1 MVNSVT
7 NLNYSYNG
15 EARSVL
21 SEIKSTA
28 KRLLGDK
35 VAIGNGKDS
44 VEVVYVSDKCEVRF
58 HLSTESHMNVIAPSK
73 RLNDAMRICSQ
84 LERQKVISKIHEKT
98 SQHKSEKKHDHASIV
113 LKRNMEKTDFAE
125 CILVLPSALEEAPEC
140 EFEYDKVLE
149 SNLKK
154 LVTFAKIKRDP
165 KYSKT
170 LNEHLARN
178 QAGLG
183 HFADG
188 IGEAASTRFSE
199 DYSAEYNGVKRM
211 FKMHITLGTKGNPKT
226 CMSIYMDWDPV
237 IQKLVIARFGRHGR
251 GADDK

>member
-7 NLNYSYNG
+7 NLNYSYSG

-28 KRLLGDK
+28 KRLLGNK

-44 VEVVYVSDKCEVRF
+44 VEVVYVSDRSEVRF

-73 RLNDAMRICSQ
+73 RSNDAIRICSQ
-84 LERQKVISKIHEKT
+84 LEHKKVISKIHEKT
-98 SQHKSEKKHDHASIV
+98 SQHKSDKKHDHASVV
-113 LKRNMEKTDFAE
+113 LKRCMDKSDFE
-125 CILVLPSALEEAPEC
+125 EHILVLPSAVEEASEC
-140 EFEYDKVLE
+140 EFEYDSVLE

-154 LVTFAKIKRDP
+154 LVAFAKLKRDP
-165 KYSKT
+165 KYAKT
-170 LNEHLARN
+170 LNEHLAKH

-188 IGEAASTRFSE
+188 IGEVASTKFAS
-199 DYSAEYNGVKRM
+199 DYTAEYKGIKRL
-211 FKMHITLGTKGNPKT
+211 FKMHITIGNKGNPKT
-226 CMSIYMDWDPV
+226 CMSIYMDWDPE
-237 IQKLVIARFGRHGR
+237 IQKIVIARFGRHGR

>member
-7 NLNYSYNG
+7 NLNYSYSG

-28 KRLLGDK
+28 KRLLGNK

-44 VEVVYVSDKCEVRF
+44 VEVVYVSDRSEVRF

-73 RLNDAMRICSQ
+73 RSNDAIRICSQ
-84 LERQKVISKIHEKT
+84 LEYLKVISKIHEKT
-98 SQHKSEKKHDHASIV
+98 SQHKSDKKHDHASVV
-113 LKRNMEKTDFAE
+113 LKRCMDKSDFAE
-125 CILVLPSALEEAPEC
+125 HILVLPCAVEEAQDC

-149 SNLKK
+149 SNLNK
-154 LVTFAKIKRDP
+154 LVAFAKLKRDP
-165 KYSKT
+165 KYAKT
-170 LNEHLARN
+170 LNEHLAKH

-188 IGEAASTRFSE
+188 IGEIASTKFAS
-199 DYSAEYNGVKRM
+199 DYTAEYKGVKRL
-211 FKMHITLGTKGNPKT
+211 FKMHITIGNKGNPKT
-226 CMSIYMDWDPV
+226 CMSIYMDWDPE
-237 IQKLVIARFGRHGR
+237 IQKIVIARFGRHGR

>member
-1 MVNSVT
+1 MVNIVT
-7 NLNYSYNG
+7 NLNYSYSG

-28 KRLLGDK
+28 KRLLGNK

-44 VEVVYVSDKCEVRF
+44 VEVVYVSDRSEVRF
-58 HLSTESHMNVIAPSK
+58 HLSTESHMNVIAPCK
-73 RLNDAMRICSQ
+73 RSNDAIRICSQ
-84 LERQKVISKIHEKT
+84 LEYQKVISKIHEKT
-98 SQHKSEKKHDHASIV
+98 SQHKSDKKHDHASVV
-113 LKRNMEKTDFAE
+113 LKRCMGKSDFGE
-125 CILVLPSALEEAPEC
+125 HILVLPCAVEEAPAC

-149 SNLKK
+149 SNLNK
-154 LVTFAKIKRDP
+154 LVAFAKLKSDP
-165 KYSKT
+165 KYAKT
-170 LNEHLARN
+170 LNEHLAR

-188 IGEAASTRFSE
+188 IGEVASTKFAS
-199 DYSAEYNGVKRM
+199 DYTAEYKGVKRL

-226 CMSIYMDWDPV
+226 CMSIYMDWDSV
-237 IQKLVIARFGRHGR
+237 IQKIVIARFGRHGR